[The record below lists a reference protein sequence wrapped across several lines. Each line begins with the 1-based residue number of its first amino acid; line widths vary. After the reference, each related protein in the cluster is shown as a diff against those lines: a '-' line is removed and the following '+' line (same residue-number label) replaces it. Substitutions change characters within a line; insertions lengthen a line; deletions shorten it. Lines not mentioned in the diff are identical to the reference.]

1 MANGTAVLTGVTGGW
16 GRAVLDRFVAE
27 GWNVVV
33 THREDVAPDDLP
45 AGAVPVRADLS
56 DPDAAVAVV
65 DAALDRFGAV
75 DALAHIAGG
84 FAAAGTIDE
93 QPVDVWR
100 SQMAINLD
108 TAYFMTRAVLGPMR
122 RAGRGSIV
130 YIGTSAMLTPFSGA
144 SGYIVSKIALGGLM
158 QCVDV
163 EVRKEG
169 IRANAVVVKIVDTP
183 RNRAENPDADHSR
196 WTTGEELAEVV
207 RVAVH
212 RRVRAPLRRPDPG
225 VWPRLSRAR
234 ASSSLG

>member
-1 MANGTAVLTGVTGGW
+1 M
-16 GRAVLDRFVAE
+16 
-27 GWNVVV
+27 
-33 THREDVAPDDLP
+33 
-45 AGAVPVRADLS
+45 RADLS

-65 DAALDRFGAV
+65 DAAVERFGGV

-108 TAYFMTRAVLGPMR
+108 TAYFMTRAVARGR
-122 RAGRGSIV
+122 CGSAGRGSIV

-144 SGYIVSKIALGGLM
+144 SGYIVSKVALGGLM
-158 QCVDV
+158 RCVDV
-163 EVRKEG
+163 EVRKAG
-169 IRANAVVVKIVDTP
+169 IRANAIVVKIVDTP

-207 RVAVH
+207 EWLCTDAS
-212 RRVRAPLRRPDPG
+212 APLSGGLIPAYG
-225 VWPRLSRAR
+225 RA
-234 ASSSLG
+234 